1 VIGEPTFLYVSA
13 SGELSALTTSS
24 LPRSLLQCMIKRGNF
39 EKMATFVTYI
49 TTHTA
54 ADKKIG
60 RGNAAHPCVLLFF
73 CAAADPEVV
82 ELLPPTLLEEVAP
95 LRVRVTTDELTSR
108 VFPFPRPTAGRLA
121 GLTAGD
127 GFRCAGVRL
136 LPGVGF
142 FGAGS

>member
-1 VIGEPTFLYVSA
+1 
-13 SGELSALTTSS
+13 
-24 LPRSLLQCMIKRGNF
+24 
-39 EKMATFVTYI
+39 MATFVTYI
-49 TTHTA
+49 TTLTA

>member
-1 VIGEPTFLYVSA
+1 
-13 SGELSALTTSS
+13 
-24 LPRSLLQCMIKRGNF
+24 
-39 EKMATFVTYI
+39 MATFVTYI
-49 TTHTA
+49 TA

-95 LRVRVTTDELTSR
+95 LRVRVTTDALTSR
-108 VFPFPRPTAGRLA
+108 VFPFPRPTVGRLA
-121 GLTAGD
+121 GLTAGA
-127 GFRCAGVRL
+127 GFRFAGVRL